1 MPGMSTHLEDF
12 AILRYVT
19 DDLSPEERRAAA
31 DHLVACSECGTTRVE
46 IERLD
51 AELKELAAN
60 GAMDD
65 SSAFGLDRNDPFY
78 RRPSAPR
85 ATPAGA
91 SQPSLG
97 LNAITAGAEGETL
110 APAILEAAREPQTIA
125 PFLLTLDP
133 ELGANRF
140 AVLYALHEAGRTSAE
155 DPLRAMVFARSALA
169 WIRAASSPG
178 SDRSDNEAQ
187 LMVPRLALR
196 AQAHLLLA
204 ISCLW
209 TNRYSR
215 ARAHLI
221 VAYRGFAEGGGDET
235 RLAFVE
241 LAEAQRRAL
250 SHEPL
255 SAIPLARRARET
267 FADRGMDD
275 YAARTWVAEGLALYE
290 LDRDEDALRAYHEAL
305 PVFET
310 NRLWSN
316 YVGALNSIAT
326 SLSRLGRHEEA
337 RREYARAL
345 RRFSRDEHRS
355 WLGYVRIGFAE
366 ALFAAGRFAEAA
378 TSAGRAAKVFSD
390 CQLRA
395 QSLIAMLL
403 EVEGWARHGD
413 HARAQ
418 HRLSLFWVEVERD
431 GHLDQVILEDLAAAL
446 SGSNP
451 NFERLAT
458 LREVASAQIQERYR
472 TA

>member
-1 MPGMSTHLEDF
+1 MPSVRAHLEDF

-31 DHLVACSECGTTRVE
+31 DHLVACSECGITRAE
-46 IERLD
+46 IQRLD
-51 AELKELAAN
+51 VELKELAAD

-65 SSAFGLDRNDPFY
+65 SSAFELSRNDPFY
-78 RRPSAPR
+78 RRPQTPR
-85 ATPAGA
+85 ATACVY
-91 SQPSLG
+91 QLSLG
-97 LNAITAGAEGETL
+97 LDAITASTRGQALT
-110 APAILEAAREPQTIA
+110 PAVLEAAREPQSVGS
-125 PFLLTLDP
+125 FLSSLD
-133 ELGANRF
+133 LGLGENRF
-140 AVLYALHEAGRTSAE
+140 AVLYALHEAGRNSAE
-155 DPLRAMVFARSALA
+155 DPLRAMVFARSALD
-169 WIRAASSPG
+169 WIRVGASS
-178 SDRSDNEAQ
+178 SADRVHDDAD

-235 RLAFVE
+235 KLAFVE

-255 SAIPLARRARET
+255 SAVTLARRARET
-267 FADRGMDD
+267 FADRGLDD

-290 LDRDEDALRAYHEAL
+290 LDRDEDALRAYRKAL
-305 PVFET
+305 PVFE
-310 NRLWSN
+310 RDQLWSN

-326 SLSRLGRHEEA
+326 SLNRLGRHDEA

-345 RRFSRDEHRS
+345 RHFSRDEHRS

-378 TSAGRAAKVFSD
+378 TSAGRAAEVFGG

-403 EVEGWARHGD
+403 EVESWARHGD

-418 HRLSLFWVEVERD
+418 HRLRLFWVEVERD
-431 GHLDQVILEDLAAAL
+431 GHLDRVVLEDLAGAL

-451 NFERLAT
+451 NFERLAS
-458 LREVASAQIQERYR
+458 LREVASTQIQERYR
-472 TA
+472 TG

>member
-1 MPGMSTHLEDF
+1 MNTHLEDF
-12 AILRYVT
+12 AILRFVAN
-19 DDLSPEERRAAA
+19 DLSPEERRAVGG
-31 DHLVACSECGTTRVE
+31 HIVACSECGTTRVE

-51 AELKELAAN
+51 AELRELAAN
-60 GAMDD
+60 GAMNDW
-65 SSAFGLDRNDPFY
+65 SAFGLDRNDPFY
-78 RRPSAPR
+78 QRPQAPR
-85 ATPAGA
+85 ATPAGLYR
-91 SQPSLG
+91 PSLG
-97 LNAITAGAEGETL
+97 LSAIAASAKAQVL
-110 APAILEAAREPQTIA
+110 APAILEAARDPQTLTS
-125 PFLLTLDP
+125 FLSTLDL
-133 ELGANRF
+133 ELGEHRF
-140 AVLYALHEAGRTSAE
+140 AVLYALDEAGRNSAE
-155 DPLRAMVFARSALA
+155 DPLRAIVFARSVLA
-169 WIRAASSPG
+169 WVRVAALSSADQVYG
-178 SDRSDNEAQ
+178 EAEG
-187 LMVPRLALR
+187 MVPRLALR

-209 TNRYSR
+209 TNRYLR

-255 SAIPLARRARET
+255 TAIALARRARET
-267 FADRGMDD
+267 FADRGVED

-290 LDRDEDALRAYHEAL
+290 LDRDEEALRAYREAL
-305 PVFET
+305 PVFER

-326 SLSRLGRHEEA
+326 SLSRLGRYQEA

-345 RRFSRDEHRS
+345 RHLSRNEHRS
-355 WLGYVRIGFAE
+355 WLGYVRVGFAE

-378 TSAGRAAKVFSD
+378 RSAGRAAKVFSD

-395 QSLIAMLL
+395 QSLTATLL
-403 EVEGWARHGD
+403 EVESWARHGD
-413 HARAQ
+413 RARAQ

-431 GHLDQVILEDLAAAL
+431 GHLDQVILEDLAEAL

-451 NFERLAT
+451 NFEKLAT
-458 LREVASAQIQERYR
+458 FRELASDQIQERYR
-472 TA
+472 AG